1 MAAADANRVTVDP
14 PPARRSRVSR
24 RTTSSS
30 AELAARRR
38 EPLPTGCA
46 APPRSLAIDGGAR
59 IAQAEPREPS
69 RHEYRRLTRTIA
81 VLTVLLVT
89 AGGVGCSGASS
100 HDVSEGRIA
109 FAVEVDG
116 DWRLV
121 TANADGSG
129 NLTVLRHLSEVL
141 GDETKWSPDGQKIAS
156 TGGDGFWVINADGT
170 GLRDV
175 VARYSPEAGF
185 AWSPDGGQ
193 LAFFEDPGLY
203 VEDADGANRR
213 LLARCDCR
221 FDSQVAWSP
230 DGGMIAYSDSTQIHL
245 VHPDGTGKRTL
256 TQTSTG
262 GALSPELSWS
272 PDGNQIAF
280 TRPPFPYVRGSD
292 GTERA
297 NTAEPDLYVISTDG
311 SGELRL
317 GLGKGPVWSPD
328 GGRIAFIRERVV
340 YAIDSDGSGERRLG
354 RGDYHL
360 SWSPSGTQI
369 AVRRDF
375 GRPSPGKFGGLA
387 RFGKRAIWVWNV
399 DGSGGRQIWPR
410 QGLCECGHPAW
421 QPG

>member
-1 MAAADANRVTVDP
+1 MSKTPTEPIGVCWLGVTVGST
-14 PPARRSRVSR
+14 RRSPG
-24 RTTSSS
+24 
-30 AELAARRR
+30 LATEAR
-38 EPLPTGCA
+38 LPT
-46 APPRSLAIDGGAR
+46 R
-59 IAQAEPREPS
+59 IAPRFTSCIRMGPANGCS
-69 RHEYRRLTRTIA
+69 PKA
-81 VLTVLLVT
+81 VL
-89 AGGVGCSGASS
+89 
-100 HDVSEGRIA
+100 
-109 FAVEVDG
+109 
-116 DWRLV
+116 
-121 TANADGSG
+121 
-129 NLTVLRHLSEVL
+129 
-141 GDETKWSPDGQKIAS
+141 
-156 TGGDGFWVINADGT
+156 
-170 GLRDV
+170 
-175 VARYSPEAGF
+175 
-185 AWSPDGGQ
+185 
-193 LAFFEDPGLY
+193 
-203 VEDADGANRR
+203 
-213 LLARCDCR
+213 
-221 FDSQVAWSP
+221 
-230 DGGMIAYSDSTQIHL
+230 
-245 VHPDGTGKRTL
+245 
-256 TQTSTG
+256 G

-328 GGRIAFIRERVV
+328 GGRIAFIRGRVV

-360 SWSPSGTQI
+360 SWSPDGTQI

>member
-1 MAAADANRVTVDP
+1 M
-14 PPARRSRVSR
+14 
-24 RTTSSS
+24 
-30 AELAARRR
+30 
-38 EPLPTGCA
+38 
-46 APPRSLAIDGGAR
+46 
-59 IAQAEPREPS
+59 
-69 RHEYRRLTRTIA
+69 
-81 VLTVLLVT
+81 
-89 AGGVGCSGASS
+89 
-100 HDVSEGRIA
+100 
-109 FAVEVDG
+109 
-116 DWRLV
+116 
-121 TANADGSG
+121 
-129 NLTVLRHLSEVL
+129 
-141 GDETKWSPDGQKIAS
+141 
-156 TGGDGFWVINADGT
+156 INADGT

-375 GRPSPGKFGGLA
+375 GRPSPGSSEGLPDSGRG
-387 RFGKRAIWVWNV
+387 RFGCGMSTAAGAVRSGRGKACASAAIPHGNPANLVAARRRPVLRTSSGQVTQITTTAWCASYSWTARTLAIRAAPWRVRRPAA
-399 DGSGGRQIWPR
+399 SHPGRHPPR
-410 QGLCECGHPAW
+410 LLVRYG
-421 QPG
+421 